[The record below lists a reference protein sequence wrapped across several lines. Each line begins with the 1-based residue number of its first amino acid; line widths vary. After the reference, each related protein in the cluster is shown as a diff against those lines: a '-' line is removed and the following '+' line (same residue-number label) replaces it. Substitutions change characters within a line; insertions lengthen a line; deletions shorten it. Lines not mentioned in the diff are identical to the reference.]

1 MSRPQLA
8 DNVRQWME
16 TATGRELVVLL
27 TAIGI
32 ELGARGWPVAGS
44 CHLAASE
51 LNRFIC
57 LSAGKENARRK

>member
-8 DNVRQWME
+8 ENVAKWMQ

-27 TAIGI
+27 TALGI

-51 LNRFIC
+51 LNRFIV
-57 LSAGKENARRK
+57 LHDGREHARR